1 MCATAVAAT
10 VLAMKTD
17 SVPLSP
23 EPVPS
28 SKPGVLV
35 QGMKNIFLVLQKVF
49 LPHLAAGMGAFLII
63 AFATYMWVL
72 QPARLPSTLNFLV
85 AFVFFI
91 FYGCVV
97 FFYSCLAASV
107 FALRTACVTL
117 EDFIDNILTQ
127 VKENIASRIDDM
139 NEGLAKDQA
148 KVLVSGSV
156 RDVFRT
162 VRKQELKKFPRLLAA
177 LFLGSVTI
185 AMRSVLIAR
194 IAKISSTTV
203 QLSKVFAG
211 RATIIGAIFLNLRLF
226 STLLLLLVYGVG
238 GPVLFANCLLVWW
251 LK

>member
-1 MCATAVAAT
+1 MSVTVAAAI

-17 SVPLSP
+17 SVALSP
-23 EPVPS
+23 SSEPTA
-28 SKPGVLV
+28 KAGVLV

-49 LPHLAAGMGAFLII
+49 LPHLAAGMGAFLI
-63 AFATYMWVL
+63 FSYATYAL
-72 QPARLPSTLNFLV
+72 LLEPARLPSTFHLILTLLFFGLYGFA
-85 AFVFFI
+85 AFVYSFF
-91 FYGCVV
+91 
-97 FFYSCLAASV
+97 AASV

-117 EDFIDNILTQ
+117 EDFIDDMLAQ
-127 VKENIASRIDDM
+127 VKEHIASRLEDM

-156 RDVFRT
+156 RDVFQT
-162 VRKQELKKFPRLLAA
+162 IRKQELKKFPRLLAA
-177 LFLGSVTI
+177 LFLGAITL

-226 STLLLLLVYGVG
+226 SSLLLLLVYGVG
-238 GPVLFANCLLVWW
+238 GTVLVFNCLLVWW

>member
-1 MCATAVAAT
+1 MCVTVVVAT

-17 SVPLSP
+17 SIPLSP
-23 EPVPS
+23 APETPA
-28 SKPGVLV
+28 KAGVLV

-49 LPHLAAGMGAFLII
+49 LPHLAAGMGAFLIM
-63 AFATYMWVL
+63 AYATYALVL
-72 QPARLPSTLNFLV
+72 EPAHLPATFHFILAFLFFGLYGFA
-85 AFVFFI
+85 AFT
-91 FYGCVV
+91 
-97 FFYSCLAASV
+97 YSCFTASI

-117 EDFIDNILTQ
+117 EDFIDDMLAQ
-127 VKENIASRIDDM
+127 VKENLAARIDDM

-156 RDVFRT
+156 RDVFQT

-177 LFLGSVTI
+177 LFLGAITI

-226 STLLLLLVYGVG
+226 STLLLLFVYGVG
-238 GPVLFANCLLVWW
+238 GAVLLGTCLLVWW